1 MSRWIAGLFGSSYLL
16 SFLRKYKILL
26 PSLFEVFWI
35 NSMMYVFDYVK
46 MHSVLKIN
54 FLLNIDPLGSC
65 PMPVA
70 NTKNS
75 YL

>member
-35 NSMMYVFDYVK
+35 NSVMYVFDYVK
-46 MHSVLKIN
+46 MNSVLKIN
-54 FLLNIDPLGSC
+54 FLLTIDPLGSC